1 MELSYSNLFKL
12 LYFEQN
18 MSERRITLQRPIN
31 EKSSLELELA
41 IHLYQNGVV
50 IVNYP
55 GITGD
60 IEGFN
65 NKYRQQ
71 ANFIQE
77 KGL

>member
-1 MELSYSNLFKL
+1 
-12 LYFEQN
+12 